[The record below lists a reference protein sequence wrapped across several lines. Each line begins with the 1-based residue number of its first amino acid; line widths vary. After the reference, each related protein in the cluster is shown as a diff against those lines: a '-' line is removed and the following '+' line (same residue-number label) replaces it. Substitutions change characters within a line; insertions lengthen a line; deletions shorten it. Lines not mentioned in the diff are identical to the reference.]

1 MDRSPQYQKNSL
13 SLVGAIALGTGVMIG
28 AGIFALTGQMAEM
41 TGELFPLAFLSA
53 AMIVGFSAYSYV
65 KMSNAYPSAGGIG
78 MYLHKAYGPT
88 LPTAFHAL
96 LMYFSMVIAQSFLAR
111 TFGSYTLEL
120 FDGGNRSL
128 LVPALGVGLLI
139 AAFLI
144 NLSANKLIQG
154 VASVLGVIK
163 IGGIILFGVVGVLV
177 ADTIGIRATA
187 EAPAPG
193 DSGFLGATALG
204 ILAFK
209 GFTTITNSGAEIRDP
224 HRNVGRA
231 IIVSIALCVV
241 NYALVGL
248 AVASNLSLTEI
259 IATKDYS
266 LAAAARPALGEAAV
280 WFTVLLAMLA
290 TAGGIIASVFAVSRM
305 LAMLTEMKLV
315 PHRHFHMPGSIQK
328 HTLVYTIV
336 LGLLLT
342 AFFDLSRIA
351 ALGIIFY
358 LVMDIAIHWGV
369 LRHLRDAV
377 AARPAIL
384 LTAIALDLVVLAGFL
399 WVKATTDP
407 LVLYVAAAAMAVIL
421 VAEYAFLSRRSAQDT
436 DHHVHSHDASGSHSR
451 EDGA

>member
-1 MDRSPQYQKNSL
+1 M
-13 SLVGAIALGTGVMIG
+13 VG

-41 TGELFPLAFLSA
+41 TGELFPFAFLSA
-53 AMIVGFSAYSYV
+53 AMIVSFSAYSYV

-78 MYLHKAYGPT
+78 MYLQKAYGPR

-120 FDGGNRSL
+120 FDGGNQSL
-128 LVPALGVGLLI
+128 LVPVLGVGLLI

-177 ADTIGIRATA
+177 ADTIGIRATT
-187 EAPAPG
+187 EVPEPG
-193 DSGFLGATALG
+193 VSGFLGATALG

-241 NYALVGL
+241 IYALVGI
-248 AVASNLSLTEI
+248 AVASNLSIAEI

-369 LRHLRDAV
+369 LRHLRDEV
-377 AARPAIL
+377 AAHPAIL
-384 LTAIALDLVVLAGFL
+384 LTAIVLDLVVLAGFL

-407 LVLYVAAAAMAVIL
+407 LVLYVAAAAMAITL
-421 VAEYAFLSRRSAQDT
+421 VAEFAFLSRRPVQDAG
-436 DHHVHSHDASGSHSR
+436 HQAHSHEASDSHSR